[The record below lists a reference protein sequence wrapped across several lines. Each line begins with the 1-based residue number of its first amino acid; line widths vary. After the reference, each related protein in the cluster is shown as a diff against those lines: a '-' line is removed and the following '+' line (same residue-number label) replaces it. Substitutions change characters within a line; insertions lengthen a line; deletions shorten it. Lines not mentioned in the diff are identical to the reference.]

1 MTTFVQARDDLA
13 ALISTG
19 LAGIGV
25 PVFWENT
32 LSVDLDKVGD
42 RFIRIEID
50 FDDARQMTMNDT
62 PIHETIGE
70 IYFTVLTKEG
80 LGTRAT
86 LALLD
91 TISAAVKYN
100 LSGRVKTLTPTPG
113 RRDYSDGWYAQELRV
128 PFRFNSLG

>member
-19 LAGIGV
+19 LTGIGV

-50 FDDARQMTMNDT
+50 FDTARQLTMNGA
-62 PIHETIGE
+62 PIHETMGE
-70 IYFTVLTKEG
+70 IYFTVFSKEG

-91 TISAAVKYN
+91 TISSVAKYQ
-100 LSGRVKTLTPTPG
+100 LTGRVKTLTPSPG
-113 RRDYSDGWYAQELRV
+113 KKDYRDGWYSQELRV
-128 PFRFNSLG
+128 PFRFNSLD